1 MKKILIMLV
10 VPLVFLFA
18 EDSVSKYKIDG
29 LRCSVS
35 CCNKVKTALQ
45 DTKGI
50 KNADVDFENKVATVT
65 FDKNEIDD
73 QKIVEVLSSKTA
85 YTYTQI
91 LPEATIEKKSFFKR
105 LFNIG
110 S

>member
-1 MKKILIMLV
+1 MKNILMMMV
-10 VPLVFLFA
+10 VSMTLIFA
-18 EDSVSKYKIDG
+18 EDSVTKYKIDG

-50 KNADVDFENKVATVT
+50 KDTNVDFDKKIATVT
-65 FDKNEIDD
+65 YDNNEIDD
-73 QKIVEVLSSKTA
+73 QKIVDVLNSKTS

-91 LPEATIEKKSFFKR
+91 LPEPAIKKKSFFKR
-105 LFNIG
+105 LFNFG

>member
-1 MKKILIMLV
+1 MVVTMTLLIADDTV
-10 VPLVFLFA
+10 T
-18 EDSVSKYKIDG
+18 KYKIDG

-50 KNADVDFENKVATVT
+50 KNTDVDFDKKVATVT
-65 FDKNEIDD
+65 YDNNKIDD
-73 QKIVEVLSSKTA
+73 QKIVSVLNSKTS

-91 LPEATIEKKSFFKR
+91 LPEEPAVKKKSFFKR
-105 LFNIG
+105 LFNFG

>member
-1 MKKILIMLV
+1 MKNIIMMMVVSMTLI
-10 VPLVFLFA
+10 FA
-18 EDSVSKYKIDG
+18 EDSVTKYKIDG

-50 KNADVDFENKVATVT
+50 KDTNVDFDKKVATVT
-65 FDKNEIDD
+65 YDNNEIND
-73 QKIVEVLSSKTA
+73 QKIVDVLNSKTSF
-85 YTYTQI
+85 TYTQI
-91 LPEATIEKKSFFKR
+91 SPEPSIKKKSFFKR
-105 LFNIG
+105 LFNFG

>member
-1 MKKILIMLV
+1 MKNILIIMAV
-10 VPLVFLFA
+10 TMTFLIA
-18 EDSVSKYKIDG
+18 DDTVTKYKIDG

-50 KNADVDFENKVATVT
+50 KNTDVDFDNKVATVT
-65 FDKNEIDD
+65 YDNNEIDD
-73 QKIVEVLSSKTA
+73 QKIVSVLNSKTS

-91 LPEATIEKKSFFKR
+91 LPEPVVKKKSFFKR
-105 LFNIG
+105 LFNFG

>member
-1 MKKILIMLV
+1 MKYVFIVMAVSMTLLI
-10 VPLVFLFA
+10 A
-18 EDSVSKYKIDG
+18 EDTVTKYKIDG

-50 KNADVDFENKVATVT
+50 KNTDVDFDKKVATVT
-65 FDKNEIDD
+65 YDKNEIDD
-73 QKIVEVLSSKTA
+73 QKIVNVLNSKTG

-91 LPEATIEKKSFFKR
+91 LPEPVVKKKSFFKR
-105 LFNIG
+105 LFNFG

>member
-1 MKKILIMLV
+1 MKNILIIMVLS
-10 VPLVFLFA
+10 LAFIFA
-18 EDSVSKYKIDG
+18 EDSVTKYKIDG

-50 KNADVDFENKVATVT
+50 KNTDVDFDKKVATVT
-65 FDKNEIDD
+65 YDKNEIND
-73 QKIVEVLSSKTA
+73 QKIVNVLNSKTG

-91 LPEATIEKKSFFKR
+91 LPEPVVKKKSFFKR
-105 LFNIG
+105 LFNLG